1 MNTRFYRQVITCTPI
16 GKKTDTLRAIKYIT
30 SPRTL
35 GTTIHKQIKQT
46 IMKTIEVTDKTAEM
60 IKEFRSGK
68 KFIELHDYVLNAI
81 SDTVEKLIDPQE
93 AFLMMSD
100 LKIRYRYSSHIRNSL
115 RS

>member
-1 MNTRFYRQVITCTPI
+1 
-16 GKKTDTLRAIKYIT
+16 
-30 SPRTL
+30 
-35 GTTIHKQIKQT
+35 
-46 IMKTIEVTDKTAEM
+46 MKTIEVTDKTAEM

-100 LKIRYRYSSHIRNSL
+100 LKIRYRYSSQIRNSL
-115 RS
+115 SS

>member
-1 MNTRFYRQVITCTPI
+1 
-16 GKKTDTLRAIKYIT
+16 
-30 SPRTL
+30 
-35 GTTIHKQIKQT
+35 
-46 IMKTIEVTDKTAEM
+46 MKTIEVTDKTAEM

-100 LKIRYRYSSHIRNSL
+100 LNTVQVLLAHKKLIEELSRKTDAKDTHEL
-115 RS
+115 LEAV